1 MTARFDPDSPYLVHS
16 HAAALHFTPLPV
28 DTLRALHIIRSLM
41 VHTTDPAEVAWLE
54 AREAFLTANC
64 ADCPPV
70 VIRNTEPRKVE
81 RSFPRHEAKYALR
94 GHGPRNASGRARS

>member
-28 DTLRALHIIRSLM
+28 DTLRALHIIRSLQ
-41 VHTTDPAEVAWLE
+41 VHTTDPAELDWLE
-54 AREAFLTANC
+54 AREAMLIASC

-70 VIRNTEPRKVE
+70 PV
-81 RSFPRHEAKYALR
+81 RHTADARRDRPPHGEHKYWNR
-94 GHGPRNASGRARS
+94 QQGPQNASGKARS